1 VKRGRTITILA
12 VLFALSA
19 SSFATSCIW
28 GKKFKTHKVCGIVRD
43 VYGAE
48 MPGATVRVE
57 RPETEEVVAE
67 SQTGGDGSFALEDLA
82 AGDYVI
88 RVKSRG
94 FADASQSFRLVH
106 PDKGEGCRI
115 PVRVAMDVAGRCSGV
130 DNAWKHSLLRS
141 QRHAEN

>member
-1 VKRGRTITILA
+1 MKAGRTITTL
-12 VLFALSA
+12 VLLFALSV
-19 SSFATSCIW
+19 SSFATSCVW
-28 GKKFKTHKVCGIVRD
+28 GKKFKTHQVCGIVRD

-67 SQTGGDGSFALEDLA
+67 SQTGADGSFVLKSLA

-88 RVKSRG
+88 RVESRG

-106 PDKGEGCRI
+106 PYEGQGCRT
-115 PVRVAMDVAGRCSGV
+115 PVRVVMDVGGRCSGV
-130 DNAWKHSLLRS
+130 ENAWKDSLLKP
-141 QRHAEN
+141 QGHTDN